1 MMPEKLREAAEIV
14 LMIILLVVNYI
25 INLSYLP
32 VSYKPFRNRSSV
44 YKWELKPESSTLNL
58 PTTL

>member
-1 MMPEKLREAAEIV
+1 MPEKLREAAEIV

-32 VSYKPFRNRSSV
+32 VSYKPFRSRSSV
-44 YKWELKPESSTLNL
+44 YKWELKPESSTLSL